1 MMDDR
6 IEAPRLLKK
15 IQDLMHAHRPSVV
28 ARSECL
34 LLSVAGVERSEA
46 APLLARGDV
55 QDV

>member
-1 MMDDR
+1 MDDR